1 MRKKTSMS
9 TIIIFIGMSIMTAT
23 FLYPLVY
30 MTLNAMKT
38 KQEYYKNSFS
48 FPSSFN
54 LTNFKLI
61 ITDFNILVYFKSSLI
76 VAVTSTLLIVIL
88 AIFSSYAFAKLKFK
102 YKTAVYLG
110 ILATMFLPAQV
121 SMIPA
126 YVMFS
131 KLGLIDNY
139 WSVILSYLAGGL
151 PGAILLLYSSFRGIS
166 NEMLESARIDG
177 AGYFGTVRNMIL
189 PLALAPISIVIIF
202 NFIGFWNDLLTP
214 MLYLTSQTKQTVM
227 VALVALVQRG
237 SSLPTYQLAGLLV
250 SVAPAIVLYLFLQK
264 YFVDGITAGGIK

>member
-1 MRKKTSMS
+1 VRKKTSIS
-9 TIIIFIGMSIMTAT
+9 TFFIFIVMSIMTLT
-23 FLYPLVY
+23 FLYPLIY
-30 MTLNAMKT
+30 MIINAMKT

-48 FPSSFN
+48 LPSSFN

-76 VAVTSTLLIVIL
+76 VAGVSTLLIVVFGV
-88 AIFSSYAFAKLKFK
+88 FSSYAFAKIKFK
-102 YKTAVYLG
+102 YKTGIYLG
-110 ILATMFLPAQV
+110 ILTTMFLPAQV

-166 NEMLESARIDG
+166 DEMLESAKIDG
-177 AGYFGTVRNMIL
+177 SGYFSTVKNMVL

-202 NFIGFWNDLLTP
+202 NFIGYWNDLLTP

-250 SVAPAIVLYLFLQK
+250 SVTPAILLYLFLQK
-264 YFVDGITAGGIK
+264 YFVSGITAGGIK

>member
-1 MRKKTSMS
+1 
-9 TIIIFIGMSIMTAT
+9 MSIMTAT

-166 NEMLESARIDG
+166 NEMLESAKIDG
-177 AGYFGTVRNMIL
+177 AGYFGTVGNMIL

-214 MLYLTSQTKQTVM
+214 MLYLTSQAKQTVM